1 MQKVILVTGTS
12 SGLGIDIAI
21 QLAAQGHKIFATM
34 RNTDKKTALLEAAEK
49 AQVSLSIKQLDVQNT
64 GSVQRCVEQIIEQEG
79 RIDVLINNA
88 GAGFV
93 RTTEQATEEEIEWV
107 MDVNFKGVVRCI
119 KAVLPHMRQARSG
132 HVINIS
138 SVGGLIGQPF
148 NEFYCAAK
156 FAVEGYVESVSTY
169 ITANFGIN
177 FTNVEPGGIRSEFA
191 NNALAQFQGGGGM
204 KEDEYRPILEK
215 YIAGAGSRTEGVYQ
229 TSAEVAKVVTDCV
242 NQPHPPIRVR
252 TSPWAEQFCLLK
264 TERDPS
270 GLKQQQQVLKT
281 ML

>member
-34 RNTDKKTALLEAAEK
+34 RNTDKKIALLEAAEK
-49 AQVSLSIKQLDVQNT
+49 AQVSLPIKQLDVQNT
-64 GSVQRCVEQIIEQEG
+64 DSVQRCVEQIIEQEG

-156 FAVEGYVESVSTY
+156 FAV
-169 ITANFGIN
+169 I
-177 FTNVEPGGIRSEFA
+177 
-191 NNALAQFQGGGGM
+191 
-204 KEDEYRPILEK
+204 
-215 YIAGAGSRTEGVYQ
+215 
-229 TSAEVAKVVTDCV
+229 
-242 NQPHPPIRVR
+242 
-252 TSPWAEQFCLLK
+252 
-264 TERDPS
+264 
-270 GLKQQQQVLKT
+270 
-281 ML
+281 